1 MSSVATNLG
10 LPVASTTLVMFI
22 QHRFKSSLSTDEHVE
37 SETISKEDFYVAA
50 ASHKH
55 PDPSA
60 QQPSSHDAGLRR
72 DSSGA
77 AAP

>member
-1 MSSVATNLG
+1 MSSAATNPG

-22 QHRFKSSLSTDEHVE
+22 RHRFKSSLSTDEHVE
-37 SETISKEDFYVAA
+37 SETISKEDFYSVT

-60 QQPSSHDAGLRR
+60 LQPPTHDAELRR
-72 DSSGA
+72 DSSA
-77 AAP
+77 SAAP

>member
-1 MSSVATNLG
+1 MSSAATNLG

-37 SETISKEDFYVAA
+37 NETISKEAFYVAA
-50 ASHKH
+50 ASHKY

-60 QQPSSHDAGLRR
+60 LQPPTHDAELRR
-72 DSSGA
+72 DSSA
-77 AAP
+77 SAAP